1 MLEIKGN
8 DITLTR
14 GDSLNLKIVILKN
27 RISSKLPNGR
37 EKLTSE
43 ELQEMGAS
51 IYFNMS
57 RYYPGQLDYKLII
70 NNKEIPVQTLALRLE
85 PSDTKDVPLG
95 VYNYDISIHY
105 PQEDSSE
112 EKIDTFISGTFQLI
126 GECNGEE
133 GIVNDYRMGVNTI

>member
-37 EKLTSE
+37 EKLTPE

-57 RYYPGQLDYKLII
+57 RYYPGQLNYELLID
-70 NNKEIPVQTLALRLE
+70 NKEIPLETMALRLD
-85 PSDTKDVPLG
+85 PSDTKNIPLG
-95 VYNYDISIHY
+95 IYNYDISLHY
-105 PQEDSSE
+105 QQEEVEE
-112 EKIDTFISGTFQLI
+112 EKVDTFLHGTFQLV
-126 GECNGEE
+126 GECNGVADRVWENS
-133 GIVNDYRMGVNTI
+133 I

>member
-37 EKLTSE
+37 EKLTPE

>member
-37 EKLTSE
+37 EKLTPE

-57 RYYPGQLDYKLII
+57 RYYPGQLNYELLI
-70 NNKEIPVQTLALRLE
+70 NNKEIPLETMALRLN
-85 PSDTKDVPLG
+85 PSDTKNIPLG
-95 VYNYDISIHY
+95 VYNYDISLHY
-105 PQEDSSE
+105 PQEENE
-112 EKIDTFISGTFQLI
+112 ED
-126 GECNGEE
+126 
-133 GIVNDYRMGVNTI
+133 